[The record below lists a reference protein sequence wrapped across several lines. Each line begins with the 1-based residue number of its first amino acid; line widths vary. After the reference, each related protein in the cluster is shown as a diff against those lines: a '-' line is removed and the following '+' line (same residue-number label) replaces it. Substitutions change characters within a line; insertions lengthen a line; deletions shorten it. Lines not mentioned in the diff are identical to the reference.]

1 MKDWLIDG
9 RVMNAGLLLVE
20 RKPELRG
27 AEQSK
32 ANRTCM
38 HWEQG
43 SPVLYELRAE
53 VTENQLSFCIQIPY
67 ISKGGRYSFRQTREV
82 TNAVGGHRE
91 ICLAVI
97 LCTPSRFPG

>member
-53 VTENQLSFCIQIPY
+53 VTEN
-67 ISKGGRYSFRQTREV
+67 
-82 TNAVGGHRE
+82 
-91 ICLAVI
+91 
-97 LCTPSRFPG
+97 